1 MNIFKNLKY
10 ITIFIIILLVIL
22 FFYFRNKSN
31 QQIEYQSSLIE
42 TQLKNVSK
50 LVVSEGNYSEVMT
63 FKDQQK
69 YMMDMIAFEKKA
81 MMVVNAKVTVSYD
94 LKQMVYKIDKESKT
108 IEIVSI
114 PKEEINISPDI
125 KFYDVEQS
133 VFNPF
138 TGDDFNKIS
147 AKVKKDLRTKIDS
160 SPQKANAEN
169 RLISEL
175 SNIFFLTKDLGWTLI
190 YKGQAINEETEL
202 TKLKN

>member
-1 MNIFKNLKY
+1 MIRNFKY
-10 ITIFIIILLVIL
+10 ILLFVVVIFIFL
-22 FFYFRNKSN
+22 FFFFRNKSN
-31 QQIEYQSSLIE
+31 QELDYQSSLIE

-50 LVVSEGNYSEVMT
+50 LVVSEGNYSQVMT

-69 YMMDMIAFEKKA
+69 YMMDMISFEKKA
-81 MMVVNAKVTVSYD
+81 MMVVNAKVTVAFD
-94 LKQMVYKIDKESKT
+94 LKKMVYKIDKEDKT

-114 PKEEINISPDI
+114 PEEEINISPDI

-138 TGDDFNKIS
+138 TGEDYNKIS
-147 AKVKKDLRTKIDS
+147 AKVKQDLKNKIDS

-175 SNIFFLTKDLGWTLI
+175 SNIFFLSKDLGWNLT
-190 YKGQAINEETEL
+190 YKGEKINEENQL
-202 TKLKN
+202 TKFKN

>member
-1 MNIFKNLKY
+1 MTKYLK
-10 ITIFIIILLVIL
+10 FIITLAIILIIAL
-22 FFYFRNKSN
+22 FFFFRNKSN

-69 YMMDMIAFEKKA
+69 YMMDMISFEKKA
-81 MMVVNAKVTVSYD
+81 MMVVNAKVTVAYD
-94 LKQMVYKIDKESKT
+94 LKKMVYKIDKENKT

-114 PKEEINISPDI
+114 PKEEISISPEI

-138 TGDDFNKIS
+138 TGDDYNKIS
-147 AKVKKDLRTKIDS
+147 AKVKKDLKTKIDG
-160 SPQKANAEN
+160 SPQKANAQN

-175 SNIFFLTKDLGWTLI
+175 SHIFFLTKDLGWTLT
-190 YKGQAINEETEL
+190 YQGEKINEEFEV
-202 TKLKN
+202 KKIVD

>member
-1 MNIFKNLKY
+1 MIRNFKY
-10 ITIFIIILLVIL
+10 ILLFVVVIFIFL
-22 FFYFRNKSN
+22 FFFLRSKSN
-31 QQIEYQSSLIE
+31 QELDYQSSLIE

-50 LVVSEGNYSEVMT
+50 LVVSEGNYSQVMT

-69 YMMDMIAFEKKA
+69 YMMDMISFEKKA
-81 MMVVNAKVTVSYD
+81 MMVVNAKVTVAFD
-94 LKQMVYKIDKESKT
+94 LKKMVYKIDKEDKT

-114 PKEEINISPDI
+114 PQEEINISPDI

-138 TGDDFNKIS
+138 TGEDYNKIS
-147 AKVKKDLRTKIDS
+147 AKVKQDLKTKIDS

-175 SNIFFLTKDLGWTLI
+175 SNIFFLSKDLGWTLT
-190 YKGQAINEETEL
+190 YKGEKINEENQL
-202 TKLKN
+202 TKFKN

>member
-1 MNIFKNLKY
+1 MIKNIKY
-10 ITIFIIILLVIL
+10 ILLLVVIIIIAL
-22 FFYFRNKSN
+22 FFFFRNKSN

-42 TQLKNVSK
+42 IQLKNVSK
-50 LVVSEGNYSEVMT
+50 LVVSEGNYSEIMS
-63 FKDQQK
+63 FKDQQN
-69 YMMDMIAFEKKA
+69 YMMDMISFEKKA

-94 LKQMVYKIDKESKT
+94 LKKMVYKIDKDSKT

-114 PKEEINISPDI
+114 PQEEINISPDI

-133 VFNPF
+133 IFNPF

-147 AKVKKDLRTKIDS
+147 AKVKKDLATKIDS

-175 SNIFFLTKDLGWTLI
+175 SNLFFLTKDLGWTLT
-190 YKGQAINEETEL
+190 YKGEKINEEIEV
-202 TKLKN
+202 KKIIK

>member
-1 MNIFKNLKY
+1 MIRNFKY
-10 ITIFIIILLVIL
+10 ILLFVVVIFICL
-22 FFYFRNKSN
+22 FFFFRNKSN
-31 QQIEYQSSLIE
+31 QELDYQSSLIE

-50 LVVSEGNYSEVMT
+50 LVVSEGNYSQVMT

-69 YMMDMIAFEKKA
+69 YMMDMISFEKKA
-81 MMVVNAKVTVSYD
+81 MMVVNAKVTVAFD
-94 LKQMVYKIDKESKT
+94 LKKMVYKIDKESKT

-114 PKEEINISPDI
+114 PQEEINISPDI

-138 TGDDFNKIS
+138 TGEDFNKIS
-147 AKVKKDLRTKIDS
+147 AKVKQDLKTKIDS

-175 SNIFFLTKDLGWTLI
+175 SNIFFLTKDLGWTLT
-190 YKGQAINEETEL
+190 YKGEKINEENQL

>member
-1 MNIFKNLKY
+1 MIRNFKY
-10 ITIFIIILLVIL
+10 ILLFLVVIFIFL
-22 FFYFRNKSN
+22 FFFLRSKSN
-31 QQIEYQSSLIE
+31 QELDYQSSLIE

-50 LVVSEGNYSEVMT
+50 LVVSEGNYSQVMT

-69 YMMDMIAFEKKA
+69 YMMDMISFEKKA
-81 MMVVNAKVTVSYD
+81 MMVVNAKVTVAFD
-94 LKQMVYKIDKESKT
+94 LKKMVYKIDKEDKT

-114 PKEEINISPDI
+114 PQEEINISPDI

-138 TGDDFNKIS
+138 TGEDYNKIS
-147 AKVKKDLRTKIDS
+147 AKVKQDLKTKIDS

-175 SNIFFLTKDLGWTLI
+175 SNIFFLSKDLGWTLT
-190 YKGQAINEETEL
+190 YKGEKINEENQL
-202 TKLKN
+202 TKFKN

>member
-1 MNIFKNLKY
+1 MIKNIKY
-10 ITIFIIILLVIL
+10 ILLLVVIIIIAL
-22 FFYFRNKSN
+22 FFFFRNKSN

-42 TQLKNVSK
+42 IQLKNVSK
-50 LVVSEGNYSEVMT
+50 LVVSEGNYSEIMS
-63 FKDQQK
+63 FKDQQN
-69 YMMDMIAFEKKA
+69 YMMDMISFEKKA

-94 LKQMVYKIDKESKT
+94 LKKMVYKIDKDSKT

-114 PKEEINISPDI
+114 PQEEINISPDI

-133 VFNPF
+133 IFNPF

-147 AKVKKDLRTKIDS
+147 AKVKKDLATKIDS

-175 SNIFFLTKDLGWTLI
+175 SNLFFLTKDLGWTLT
-190 YKGQAINEETEL
+190 YKGQEITNQNE
-202 TKLKN
+202 LKNFKN

>member
-1 MNIFKNLKY
+1 MIRNFKY
-10 ITIFIIILLVIL
+10 ILLFVVVIFIFL
-22 FFYFRNKSN
+22 FFFFRNKSN
-31 QQIEYQSSLIE
+31 QELDYQSSLIE

-50 LVVSEGNYSEVMT
+50 LVVSEGNYSQVMT

-69 YMMDMIAFEKKA
+69 YMMDMISFEKKA
-81 MMVVNAKVTVSYD
+81 MMVVNAKVTVAFD
-94 LKQMVYKIDKESKT
+94 LKKMVYKIDKENKT

-114 PKEEINISPDI
+114 PEEEINISPDI

-138 TGDDFNKIS
+138 TGEDYNKIS
-147 AKVKKDLRTKIDS
+147 AKVKQDLKNKIDS

-175 SNIFFLTKDLGWTLI
+175 SNIFFLSKDLGWNLT
-190 YKGQAINEETEL
+190 YKGEKINEENQL
-202 TKLKN
+202 TKFKN

>member
-1 MNIFKNLKY
+1 MIRNFKY
-10 ITIFIIILLVIL
+10 ILLLVFILMISL

-31 QQIEYQSSLIE
+31 QQLDYQSTLIE

-50 LVVSEGNYSEVMT
+50 LVVSEGNYSQIMT

-69 YMMDMIAFEKKA
+69 YMMEFISFEKKA
-81 MMVVNAKVTVSYD
+81 MMVVNTKVTVAYD
-94 LKQMVYKIDKESKT
+94 LKKMVYKIDKENKT

-114 PKEEINISPDI
+114 PKEEINISPEI

-147 AKVKKDLRTKIDS
+147 AKVKKDLKAKMDS

-175 SNIFFLTKDLGWTLI
+175 SHIFFLTKDLGWTLT
-190 YKGQAINEETEL
+190 YKGEKINEENQL

>member
-1 MNIFKNLKY
+1 MIRNFKY
-10 ITIFIIILLVIL
+10 ILLFVVVIFICL
-22 FFYFRNKSN
+22 FLFLRNKSN
-31 QQIEYQSSLIE
+31 QELDYQSSLIE

-50 LVVSEGNYSEVMT
+50 LVVSEGNYSQVMT

-69 YMMDMIAFEKKA
+69 YMMDMISFEKKA
-81 MMVVNAKVTVSYD
+81 MMVVNAKVTVAFD
-94 LKQMVYKIDKESKT
+94 LKKMVYKIDKENKT

-114 PKEEINISPDI
+114 PQEEINISPDI

-138 TGDDFNKIS
+138 TGEDYNKIS
-147 AKVKKDLRTKIDS
+147 AKVKQDLKTKIDS

-175 SNIFFLTKDLGWTLI
+175 SNIFFLTKDLGWTLT
-190 YKGQAINEETEL
+190 YKGEKINEENQL

>member
-1 MNIFKNLKY
+1 
-10 ITIFIIILLVIL
+10 
-22 FFYFRNKSN
+22 
-31 QQIEYQSSLIE
+31 LIE

-50 LVVSEGNYSEVMT
+50 LVVSEGNYSQVMT

-69 YMMDMIAFEKKA
+69 YMMDMISFEKKA
-81 MMVVNAKVTVSYD
+81 MMVVNAKVTVAFD
-94 LKQMVYKIDKESKT
+94 LKKMVYKIDKENKT

-114 PKEEINISPDI
+114 PEEEINISPDI

-138 TGDDFNKIS
+138 TGEDYNKIS
-147 AKVKKDLRTKIDS
+147 AKVKQDLKNKIDS

-175 SNIFFLTKDLGWTLI
+175 SNIFFLSKDLGWNLT
-190 YKGQAINEETEL
+190 YKGEKINEENQL
-202 TKLKN
+202 TKFKN